1 MVQNLINLSTNFKYN
16 GLSNQKIIINYN
28 KVFKYIKLSNKTKT
42 IISWLLSSNNYIPN
56 ITIFPDYISY
66 DLIAGYTFTQI
77 GNTGMLELKSI
88 LSVLQSLQKL
98 KYKNKYIVH
107 GDLSP
112 VNVIFEQDLK
122 IKKIIDWDNVKLGS
136 KYQDPAYVFWLW
148 INFGGNNKSFSEI
161 KKRS

>member
-1 MVQNLINLSTNFKYN
+1 MV
-16 GLSNQKIIINYN
+16 LSNQKIIINYN

-42 IISWLLSSNNYIPN
+42 IISWLLSNNNYIPN

-98 KYKNKYIVH
+98 KGIV
-107 GDLSP
+107 
-112 VNVIFEQDLK
+112 
-122 IKKIIDWDNVKLGS
+122 
-136 KYQDPAYVFWLW
+136 
-148 INFGGNNKSFSEI
+148 
-161 KKRS
+161 